1 MKPNIL
7 YLILDSFKPDKCFGI
22 NKTSKTPNIDSL
34 IENGVYLSQVISC
47 SDATASSLGSMFTG
61 LYPFKTGIGESSK
74 SKLNSKITNFLTL
87 LKNYGYHSYCIAPK
101 LGSYYG
107 IMAHFE
113 NRVVEFS
120 YFERLPTGLGHKILK
135 SLGDNK
141 LKKPWFYFI
150 HLFDSHIPISY
161 PDEFSDKQYGDN
173 NYDRMISSIDI
184 WIGKILKKIPLDKT
198 LVILTSDHG
207 EYIPIIKSD
216 EKNIS
221 FESSK
226 LQKIIYRLS
235 GLVPDRFD
243 SLERRISLRLR
254 SVRNRQKLTK
264 LNEMNVSS
272 SEKRTLLNDR
282 SDPDAYLFDETI
294 RIPLIFSFY
303 GVPSG
308 KFIQQQIRSVD
319 IFPTIAQIIEMPFT
333 EREFHGRSLLPLF
346 NGDDMDELPAYIESD
361 ASLIEKP
368 NGKVIGIR
376 TSKFK
381 YFRSKDDPTKKI
393 NLYYLKNDPHEENN
407 LADIKPELVKD
418 MEKTLSD
425 LIKDKAPL
433 EKGEEMSQEDYERVE
448 KELAKLGYR
457 KPSEYFSE

>member
-1 MKPNIL
+1 M
-7 YLILDSFKPDKCFGI
+7 
-22 NKTSKTPNIDSL
+22 
-34 IENGVYLSQVISC
+34 
-47 SDATASSLGSMFTG
+47 
-61 LYPFKTGIGESSK
+61 
-74 SKLNSKITNFLTL
+74 
-87 LKNYGYHSYCIAPK
+87 
-101 LGSYYG
+101 
-107 IMAHFE
+107 
-113 NRVVEFS
+113 
-120 YFERLPTGLGHKILK
+120 
-135 SLGDNK
+135 
-141 LKKPWFYFI
+141 
-150 HLFDSHIPISY
+150 
-161 PDEFSDKQYGDN
+161 
-173 NYDRMISSIDI
+173 
-184 WIGKILKKIPLDKT
+184 GKILKKIPLDKT
-198 LVILTSDHG
+198 LVILTADHG
-207 EYIPIIKSD
+207 EYIPIITSD

-226 LQKIIYRLS
+226 LQKTIYRLS

-272 SEKRTLLNDR
+272 SEKRTLVNDR

-308 KFIQQQIRSVD
+308 KFIQQQVRSVD

-346 NGDDMDELPAYIESD
+346 NGDDIDELPAYIESD

-425 LIKDKAPL
+425 LIKDRAPL